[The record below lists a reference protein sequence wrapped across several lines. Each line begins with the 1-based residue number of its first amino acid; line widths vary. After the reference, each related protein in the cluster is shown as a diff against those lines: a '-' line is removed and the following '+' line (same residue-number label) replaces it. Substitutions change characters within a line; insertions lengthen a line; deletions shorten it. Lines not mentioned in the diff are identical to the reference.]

1 MSFLKERMPIV
12 LEVSAALVNVLSL
25 TGNPMAMRA
34 ATILSGCVG
43 VASALCSPPPPV
55 VANRTQK
62 AAEQKE
68 LKTKMADL
76 SDQVRSRLDNM
87 DKAASQV

>member
-34 ATILSGCVG
+34 ATILRGCVG
-43 VASALCSPPPPV
+43 VASALCSPPTTSGGQQDSEGS
-55 VANRTQK
+55 R
-62 AAEQKE
+62 AEGAK
-68 LKTKMADL
+68 
-76 SDQVRSRLDNM
+76 DQDG
-87 DKAASQV
+87 